1 MEKNTMPRKTLIVS
15 HAMKRR
21 QLKRVIYNKEKRK
34 QMNPRHKKTILD
46 YCLIPNKS
54 RKKRP

>member
-34 QMNPRHKKTILD
+34 QMNPPHKKND
-46 YCLIPNKS
+46 S
-54 RKKRP
+54 